1 MEGVSS
7 SSFIQSTIDLSLP
20 DLLPG
25 CTVRVYKGNNVVL
38 PNFLIPAFEAKLKAE
53 MERQRLGIAEA
64 AGGVS
69 FFYPITSMLRPM
81 PAFVLF

>member
-1 MEGVSS
+1 M
-7 SSFIQSTIDLSLP
+7 P

-25 CTVRVYKGNNVVL
+25 CTVTVWVYKGNNDIL

-64 AGGVS
+64 AGGVC
-69 FFYPITSMLRPM
+69 FFYLSNYINAGFCALLASSSDR
-81 PAFVLF
+81 